1 VPNGSGER
9 KKNPALSSK
18 IKIRKRGRRVRKPQN
33 RLFATSCDGY
43 VILRGKREI
52 TASRRKIRDIA
63 HFGGIKKALEMG
75 FLFKMLLRMSIFLIV
90 EIN

>member
-1 VPNGSGER
+1 MIEVSEGTI
-9 KKNPALSSK
+9 

-75 FLFKMLLRMSIFLIV
+75 FLFKAMSQQTV
-90 EIN
+90 DK